1 MDFLAE
7 GCEKANAAVQELD
20 YADVAAGLAQA
31 VAATQESLRSVR
43 ENVNEILQDPEKL
56 QELCQSMQATNQH
69 MIEAMEGSSEALIT
83 DGSSAAE
90 SNDNVLAVVGTTSTE
105 LCLTTDEE
113 NVRNMMQFA
122 ENMCSMMDTAL
133 STITKDELD
142 LAAQLSL
149 SLAQKLLEVLS
160 LIPQSRVFS
169 FISSQ
174 LCRQDNRFS
183 SHWEMKND
191 ARLKSIAP
199 IASRS
204 KSF

>member
-20 YADVAAGLAQA
+20 YADVAASLAQA

-56 QELCQSMQATNQH
+56 QALCQSMQATNQH
-69 MIEAMEGSSEALIT
+69 MIEAMEGSSQPLIM
-83 DGSSAAE
+83 DGSSGAAE
-90 SNDNVLAVVGTTSTE
+90 SNEGALAVVGTTSTE
-105 LCLTTDEE
+105 LSLTTDEE

-160 LIPQSRVFS
+160 HLSRQSRMDTHNFH
-169 FISSQ
+169 
-174 LCRQDNRFS
+174 LNCNRQDNRSS
-183 SHWEMKND
+183 SH
-191 ARLKSIAP
+191 
-199 IASRS
+199 
-204 KSF
+204 